1 MDNKN
6 IPLDGLAGLKENWKS
21 DILSGFIIFLIAL
34 PLCIGI
40 ALASGAPPMAG
51 LFAGIVGG
59 IVASLLGGSYVTIN
73 GPAAGLIAVVV
84 NSINV
89 LGGGDA
95 QLGFELTLAAIVI
108 AGLLQIILGL
118 LKAGN
123 LNVYF
128 PGSVIHGMMAAI
140 GIIIISKQVHVLL
153 GVTPQ
158 SKSILG
164 LLGEIPSSIMKLNPE
179 ITLIGVVGIVILII
193 LPKIKSNWVK
203 KIPGPLVVVLVGM
216 GIGLYFDLEKQ
227 HTFTFLQ
234 QTYEVGPK
242 NLVNLP
248 AHISDGFTTPNFSKV
263 FTLDFFLMMITIM
276 LVASIES
283 LLTATAI
290 DKLDPYKRS
299 SNMDK
304 ELISKGAGNFLLGMI
319 GGLPIIA
326 EVVRSSANVNNGAKT
341 RWSNFFHGLFLM
353 IFIALFPGV
362 LHEIP
367 LTALAAILIMV
378 GFKLASPI
386 EFKRTYEK
394 GIDQLIIF
402 LITIIITIAE
412 DLLVGVIVGILVNI
426 ILLVYQGLPVKNIFK
441 ADFLIQSSGKEHTVV
456 IQKALVFTNYLSI
469 KKGLY
474 SLPLGENVKIVL
486 ENVLIVGHTSMT
498 YLEDFIF
505 FYEGKGGKVTI
516 EGLEALSPVSSH
528 PHSTRKFVAK

>member
-1 MDNKN
+1 
-6 IPLDGLAGLKENWKS
+6 
-21 DILSGFIIFLIAL
+21 
-34 PLCIGI
+34 
-40 ALASGAPPMAG
+40 
-51 LFAGIVGG
+51 
-59 IVASLLGGSYVTIN
+59 
-73 GPAAGLIAVVV
+73 
-84 NSINV
+84 
-89 LGGGDA
+89 
-95 QLGFELTLAAIVI
+95 
-108 AGLLQIILGL
+108 
-118 LKAGN
+118 
-123 LNVYF
+123 
-128 PGSVIHGMMAAI
+128 
-140 GIIIISKQVHVLL
+140 
-153 GVTPQ
+153 
-158 SKSILG
+158 
-164 LLGEIPSSIMKLNPE
+164 
-179 ITLIGVVGIVILII
+179 
-193 LPKIKSNWVK
+193 
-203 KIPGPLVVVLVGM
+203 
-216 GIGLYFDLEKQ
+216 
-227 HTFTFLQ
+227 
-234 QTYEVGPK
+234 
-242 NLVNLP
+242 
-248 AHISDGFTTPNFSKV
+248 
-263 FTLDFFLMMITIM
+263 
-276 LVASIES
+276 
-283 LLTATAI
+283 
-290 DKLDPYKRS
+290 
-299 SNMDK
+299 
-304 ELISKGAGNFLLGMI
+304 
-319 GGLPIIA
+319 
-326 EVVRSSANVNNGAKT
+326 
-341 RWSNFFHGLFLM
+341 M

-528 PHSTRKFVAK
+528 PHSSRKFVAK